1 MSDNGD
7 RMDRFEAGL
16 DRLKERHEALTETVE
31 IVAGM
36 QRKNEEAITRLE
48 SMVERVVGVVER
60 LAEVA
65 LSHDRRL
72 DNLEGN

>member
-1 MSDNGD
+1 MSNNGD

-36 QRKNEEAITRLE
+36 QRRNEEAITRLE
-48 SMVERVVGVVER
+48 SMVERVVGAVEG
-60 LAEVA
+60 LVQIAQ
-65 LSHDRRL
+65 SHERRL
-72 DNLEGN
+72 DHLEGN